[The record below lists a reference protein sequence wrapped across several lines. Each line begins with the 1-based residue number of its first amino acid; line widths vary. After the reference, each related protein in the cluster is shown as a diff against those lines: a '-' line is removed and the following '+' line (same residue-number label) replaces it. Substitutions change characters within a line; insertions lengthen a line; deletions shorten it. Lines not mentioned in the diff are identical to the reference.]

1 MSDLWVNIALV
12 VLFILIG
19 SFFAAAEMALVSL
32 RDSQVERLS
41 GRGRRGRVLVSLE
54 ARPNRFLAAVQVG
67 VTLAGFISAGFGAA
81 QIAPSLAPV
90 LESWGLAESWAS
102 AIAFILVTV
111 VIAYV
116 SLVIGEL
123 VPKRIA
129 LQRTESTA
137 LLVAV
142 PVDFLAR
149 ITRPFIWLLSVSTN
163 GIVRILGGN
172 PQSSK
177 EQITGEEL
185 RDIVAAHEE
194 LTAEER
200 ALIDDVFDAGDREL
214 KEVMIPRTET
224 AFLEAS
230 MSIGDA
236 AREVA
241 SAPHSRYPVVRGSA
255 DNVVGVVHI
264 REILHPAAAE
274 RGGRVGDL
282 ARQVIFFPGTKELIP
297 ALTEMRRQRQHLA
310 IVVDEYGGTAGIVS
324 LEDLVEELI
333 GDIRDEY
340 DEVRAEGP
348 TDVDGLL
355 NLEDFAEQTGVTLPD
370 GPYET
375 AAGFVVSRLGSLPDV
390 GAFVDVDDH
399 RLVVAELDGRRIARL
414 RVTPL
419 IVPPAALSE

>member
-1 MSDLWVNIALV
+1 MNIALV

-241 SAPHSRYPVVRGSA
+241 SAPHSRYPVIRGSA